1 MRGRAI
7 DSKVVI
13 GIALMV
19 FATGG
24 GALTL
29 QQAARRVAVWQLDH
43 GLSAGTRIRSEDLHV
58 AEVAIGANVGV
69 YATVESVVVG
79 RELTR
84 DVAAQELLPLAA
96 LQQRAPQAE
105 RVTLPIEP
113 MHLPPSLRRG
123 ERVDVWLTPLL
134 LDGKPGTAQRVLAR
148 ALVERVGESD
158 VSGRPSVV
166 VAVPHSAVAALVT
179 ALRMGS
185 LDLVGLGAAA

>member
-43 GLSAGTRIRSEDLHV
+43 SLSAGTRIRSEDLHV

-69 YATVESVVVG
+69 YATVDAVVVG

-96 LQQRAPQAE
+96 LQQRAPQVE

-123 ERVDVWLTPLL
+123 ERVDVWLTPML

-179 ALRMGS
+179 ALRIGS